1 MTAQA
6 EALDELGEFL
16 RIASVSADPE
26 QRAEMSRAADWLVAF
41 IRSAGGQAELVET
54 EGPPLVVGEVRATG
68 GAATSA
74 DRPTVLLYGH
84 YDVQPAGDLAEWETA
99 PFEPTVRDGWLYG
112 RGAADDKG
120 NFYLLLKTVKEMARR
135 GDLSVNVRVISD
147 GEEEIGGSSVGEYV
161 RGLADAPDACVIFDM
176 PMPRFGQ
183 PALTIATRG
192 LIYYHVRLL
201 TGVRDLHS
209 GLFGGAVLNAAEA
222 LSETLHGA
230 STRWSELELGVV
242 APSATEVEGWAT
254 LTGGAETLAEQGAR
268 PADPDAERDFYRRV
282 WALPAVDVHGLRS
295 GEADLV
301 KTIVPVEAAANVS
314 VRLVARQS
322 PTEVAEIF
330 ERILRES
337 APQAAELEI
346 ARMAMIP
353 PVLMDEQAP
362 ALRLAGEAFERAFG
376 TKPVV
381 IRSGGSLPVLSGL
394 ADRGIPTVVTGFDV
408 PEGNI
413 HAANERLRIDYLW
426 KGMEVAEEMLRRFQE
441 LPSNG
446 GRK

>member
-1 MTAQA
+1 
-6 EALDELGEFL
+6 
-16 RIASVSADPE
+16 
-26 QRAEMSRAADWLVAF
+26 
-41 IRSAGGQAELVET
+41 
-54 EGPPLVVGEVRATG
+54 
-68 GAATSA
+68 
-74 DRPTVLLYGH
+74 
-84 YDVQPAGDLAEWETA
+84 VQPAGDLAEWETA

-161 RGLADAPDACVIFDM
+161 RGLTDAPEACVIFDM
-176 PMPRFGQ
+176 PMPRSGQ

-192 LIYYHVRLL
+192 LIYYHLRLL

-222 LSETLHGA
+222 LSETLHRA
-230 STRWSELELGVV
+230 STRWSELEHGVV

-268 PADPDAERDFYRRV
+268 PADPDAERYFYRRV

-295 GEADLV
+295 GEADLM
-301 KTIVPVEAAANVS
+301 KTIVPVEATANVS
-314 VRLVARQS
+314 VRLVPRQS

-330 ERILRES
+330 ERVLRES

-346 ARMAMIP
+346 TRMSMTP

-362 ALRLAGEAFERAFG
+362 ALRLAGQAFERAFG
-376 TKPVV
+376 IRPVV

-394 ADRGIPTVVTGFDV
+394 ADRGIPTVVSGFDV

-413 HAANERLRIDYLW
+413 HAANERFRIDYLW
-426 KGMEVAEEMLRRFQE
+426 KGMEVVEEMLRRFQE
-441 LPSNG
+441 LPRNG